1 MKSNY
6 LMKGL
11 AVMAMGFVAVSCNK
25 MDSFNPYAEQEIKQE
40 EFTNNFQSSV
50 LNGKS
55 IDANQTWATTTLT
68 TLNISS
74 EIAEGTLKVYTT
86 NPSNDNTAPIYIG
99 TISKGEKKTIT
110 VTRPSDIETLYVVV
124 YDAENYMR
132 YETVDITS
140 NNLNVSFES
149 SNQVSNA
156 PARRTAGQTFPSSHT
171 FLSAPGASYYAESVP
186 AGVAYMGDLT
196 DPWGG
201 HQIYHY
207 TVYTFWI
214 DAAAV
219 AEAGSMKLQPG
230 YGNQPTTTY
239 IVGTVYSPEYD
250 NKLYLTAGSKLY
262 LTKGSKLVLPSGD
275 YSFSQSDVEI
285 IIAEGA
291 ELVCSGKLQF
301 SNTILYNNGTV
312 TTQKLEFAGSGK
324 VYNDAKG
331 VLNIS
336 DKLTIANNNCEVVN
350 DGTLNAAEL
359 QVNGSG
365 HFMNNNKATITGDA
379 VVNSNNN
386 SWVNNGTFHC
396 KNFLY
401 NGGGSYNVI
410 NNCKLI
416 CDEDFLIAIGQ
427 GQGEFKLDGSIECKN
442 FTHGIGYTKMAGKS
456 LIKVSETLLCKAM
469 ADGAYC
475 GFYGPESNANGY
487 AVIQAKKIT
496 AETLTQRR
504 SITYRNY
511 LIVATDDH
519 WEQCDKYDNTVNGNY
534 PYWDQGDNVKM
545 SLKNKN
551 DITETITPTDCNAG
565 ITGQQ
570 IVINDPVS
578 YVYYAFEDLGTT
590 DDFDFNDVVIRVS
603 TPINGTSS
611 VELMAAGGTLS
622 TYVTYG
628 TGDSPNTLG
637 GEVHQEFGVET
648 GVMVNTGKGET
659 KGTKVLGT
667 IQGLSAD
674 TDMSNLPLG
683 IKVNGYNGQVTRVVR
698 SAANTGNAPLVIV
711 VNGYASGENVGKWFW
726 ATEKTNISSAYN
738 QFGEWGADVSKNQDW
753 YKNISGSV
761 YRW

>member
-1 MKSNY
+1 MKMNY
-6 LMKGL
+6 LMKGM
-11 AVMAMGFVAVSCNK
+11 AVMALGLVAVSCNK
-25 MDSFNPYAEQEIKQE
+25 MDPFNPYAEQEIKQK

-86 NPSNDNTAPIYIG
+86 NPSDDNTAPIYIG

-149 SNQVSNA
+149 SNEVSSA
-156 PARRTAGQTFPSSHT
+156 PARRAAGQTFPNSHT

-186 AGVAYMGDLT
+186 AGVAYMGNLT

-239 IVGTVYSPEYD
+239 IVGTVYAPND
-250 NKLYLTAGSKLY
+250 LYLTAGSKLY
-262 LTKGSKLVLPSGD
+262 LTKGSKFILPSGD
-275 YSFSQSDVEI
+275 KSFGQANVEI

-291 ELVCSGKLQF
+291 ALVCSGKLQF

-312 TTQKLEFAGSGK
+312 TTQNLEFAGSGK
-324 VYNDAKG
+324 VFNDAKG
-331 VLNIS
+331 TLAIS
-336 DKLTIANNNCEVVN
+336 QKLTVANDNSDVVN

-365 HFMNNNKATITGDA
+365 HFMNNNKTTITGDA

-401 NGGGSYNVI
+401 NGGGSWNVI

-416 CDEDFLIAIGQ
+416 CDEEFYMNLGQ
-427 GQGEFKLDGSIECKN
+427 NQGEFKLDGSIECKN

-456 LIKVSETLLCKAM
+456 LIKVSETLLCRAM
-469 ADGAYC
+469 ADGCYF

-487 AVIQAKKIT
+487 AVVQAKKIT
-496 AETLTQRR
+496 AQTLTQRR

-519 WEQCDKYDNTVNGNY
+519 WEQCDKNNGNY

-545 SLKNKN
+545 SLKDKN

-603 TPINGTSS
+603 TPDAQGTSS

-622 TYVTYG
+622 TYVTYNG
-628 TGDSPNTLG
+628 TKIGN
-637 GEVHQEFGVET
+637 EVHAAFGVGT
-648 GVMVNTGKGET
+648 NVMVNTGKGET
-659 KGTKVLGT
+659 KPFESLATITVPQGTDL
-667 IQGLSAD
+667 
-674 TDMSNLPLG
+674 SNLALG
-683 IKVNGYNGQVTRVVR
+683 IEVNGNNGQQTRVVR
-698 SAANTGNAPLVIV
+698 SADNTGKAPLVIV
-711 VNGYASGENVGKWFW
+711 ISGYTSGDNAGKWFW
-726 ATEKTNISSAYN
+726 ATERTNISSAYK
-738 QFGEWGADVSKNQDW
+738 QFSDWGANANSNDDW
-753 YKNISGSV
+753 YKNITGSV
-761 YRW
+761 YRWQ